1 MHAHQRLLSHICTSR
16 FDRPCKEVLY
26 LAYYARC
33 GRRCAAV
40 SRLSVALLSH
50 AMNRESGS
58 AFLLCLSGFS
68 RGSQENRQRELGRAR
83 FMSLVRR
90 VALDQVILCE
100 YRETP
105 LYRRIS
111 QPSERGPLMSN
122 IVTRATVDG
131 FLNLQRNG
139 VESFCRCRRC
149 CFPFSRTGAREVE
162 IVPCT
167 AGRAIPDTSSP
178 LWRPIWEA

>member
-1 MHAHQRLLSHICTSR
+1 MQRSIIPRLLR
-16 FDRPCKEVLY
+16 AMR
-26 LAYYARC
+26 AAMRC
-33 GRRCAAV
+33 GLTPQRSPVV
-40 SRLSVALLSH
+40 SC
-50 AMNRESGS
+50 NESRIRVS
-58 AFLLCLSGFS
+58 LFVVSERFS

-100 YRETP
+100 YKETP